1 MVDEPR
7 HRATLRVGI
16 ARNSGATVGSVSA
29 AAVMLARLD
38 ELCRRLGSALQTRV
52 IAAPAESYEELG
64 REAGEGNTE
73 LAWLPPV
80 IGSRLVQAGRVL
92 PIVLPLRRGKATFHT
107 ALFVRDDSKLTHLGE
122 VSGARA
128 AWVDPSSASGYAVIR
143 AALRSSGRRV
153 SQLFAS
159 ERFEGSHQA
168 VVRAVLEGRADT
180 GATYCHT
187 EAGRGIVH
195 GGWGDARVR
204 VLLDY
209 GPIPADVLA
218 VGMQVEGPMIQRLRQ
233 LFVSPGEPMVATAA
247 CELFEAEGFVRAEPA
262 HFAPL
267 APLLAHLD
275 DGPETR
281 PSIPPGH

>member
-1 MVDEPR
+1 M
-7 HRATLRVGI
+7 
-16 ARNSGATVGSVSA
+16 
-29 AAVMLARLD
+29 
-38 ELCRRLGSALQTRV
+38 
-52 IAAPAESYEELG
+52 
-64 REAGEGNTE
+64 
-73 LAWLPPV
+73 
-80 IGSRLVQAGRVL
+80 
-92 PIVLPLRRGKATFHT
+92 
-107 ALFVRDDSKLTHLGE
+107 
-122 VSGARA
+122 
-128 AWVDPSSASGYAVIR
+128 IR

-233 LFVSPGEPMVATAA
+233 LFVSPGEPTVATAA

-267 APLLAHLD
+267 AGLGRSEGCRGAGRSLSERVGALGERQENAALADQLQCVHRAGALVRCPCRRRRVLCPRPAAPGD
-275 DGPETR
+275 AQRHRSGESHPDTEPTSPTRHQADAHEQPAVPER
-281 PSIPPGH
+281 YCQRSGALP